1 MAGFYLKPTGL
12 KQMKPSTKFQPGVS
26 GNPKGKP
33 KDKTP
38 ATLLRKSIID
48 DMPEIIL
55 KLVEQA
61 KNGDTAAAKILLDR
75 CCPTLKP
82 QALAISLPINGSLAE
97 QGGEIIRATL
107 SGHIPPDIGAQLVTA
122 LSNQGKL
129 VELQELTQR
138 LDKIEKQLTHEQ
150 SLNYLK

>member
-1 MAGFYLKPTGL
+1 
-12 KQMKPSTKFQPGVS
+12 MKTSTKFQPGVS

-33 KDKTP
+33 KDRTP
-38 ATLLRKSIID
+38 ATLLRKAIID

-82 QALAISLPINGSLAE
+82 QAIAINLPVYGSLAE
-97 QGGEIIRATL
+97 QGAEIIRATMT
-107 SGHIPPDIGAQLVTA
+107 GQIGPDIGSQLITA

-129 VELQELTQR
+129 IELQELTER
-138 LDKIEKQLTHEQ
+138 LSRLEKMLE
-150 SLNYLK
+150 LRI

>member
-1 MAGFYLKPTGL
+1 
-12 KQMKPSTKFQPGVS
+12 MKPSTKFQPGVS

-75 CCPTLKP
+75 CVPSLKP
-82 QALAISLPINGSLAE
+82 QAMAINLPVNGTLAE

-107 SGHIPPDIGAQLVTA
+107 SGHIPPDIGAQLISA
-122 LSNQGKL
+122 LASQGKL
-129 VELQELTQR
+129 IELQELTLR
-138 LDKIEKQLTHEQ
+138 LDNIEKKLTHEQ

>member
-1 MAGFYLKPTGL
+1 
-12 KQMKPSTKFQPGVS
+12 MKPSTKFQPGVS

-61 KNGDTAAAKILLDR
+61 KNGDTTAAKILLDR

-107 SGHIPPDIGAQLVTA
+107 SGHIPPDIGAQLISA
-122 LSNQGKL
+122 LASQGKL
-129 VELQELTQR
+129 IELQELTLR
-138 LDKIEKQLTHEQ
+138 LDNIEKKLTHEQ
-150 SLNYLK
+150 SLEYLK

>member
-1 MAGFYLKPTGL
+1 
-12 KQMKPSTKFQPGVS
+12 MKPSTKFQPGVS

-107 SGHIPPDIGAQLVTA
+107 SGHIPPDIGAQLISA
-122 LSNQGKL
+122 LASQGKL
-129 VELQELTQR
+129 IELQELTLR
-138 LDKIEKQLTHEQ
+138 LDNIEKKLTHEQ

>member
-1 MAGFYLKPTGL
+1 
-12 KQMKPSTKFQPGVS
+12 MKTSTKFQPGVS

-33 KDKTP
+33 KDRTP
-38 ATLLRKSIID
+38 ATLLRKAIVE

-82 QALAISLPINGSLAE
+82 QAIAINLPVYGSLAE
-97 QGGEIIRATL
+97 QGGEISRATMT
-107 SGHIPPDIGAQLVTA
+107 GQIGPDIGSQLITA

-129 VELQELTQR
+129 IELQELTER
-138 LDKIEKQLTHEQ
+138 LSRLEKMLE
-150 SLNYLK
+150 LRI